1 MNNPKLTNR
10 FKFEVV
16 EEGGNKHMK
25 RKNIRAIMK
34 SGKIKY
40 KQIRELYDALITQG
54 IPASRISVQ
63 ALGPV
68 SYYTFKSLKEIE
80 LKEFDADDYFKNRSK
95 DYVKFDGFELCDFV
109 VR

>member
-1 MNNPKLTNR
+1 MDNPNIKNR
-10 FKFEVV
+10 FNFQVV
-16 EEGGNKHMK
+16 EEGGNKHMR

-34 SGKIKY
+34 NGKMKY

-54 IPASRISVQ
+54 IDASRISVH

-80 LKEFDADDYFKNRSK
+80 LKEFDAEDYFKNRAK
-95 DYVKFDGFELCDFV
+95 DYAKFDGFEFCDFV